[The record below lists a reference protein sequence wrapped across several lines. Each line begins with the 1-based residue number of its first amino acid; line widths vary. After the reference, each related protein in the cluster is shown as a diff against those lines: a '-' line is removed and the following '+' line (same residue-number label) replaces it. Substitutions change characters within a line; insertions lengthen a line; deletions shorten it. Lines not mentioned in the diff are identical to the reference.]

1 MVTSNEFP
9 KFIKALIFLIYQLT
23 KKKKNPITEYKLL
36 MVLGRIYKTNS
47 LLYLPLE
54 LEMARGLIL
63 AAAKAAIFHFPKSN
77 NIQKQLLLA
86 SLATLYKLERE
97 REREE
102 CSLGCGCRKQLVSS

>member
-97 REREE
+97 RER
-102 CSLGCGCRKQLVSS
+102 GM